1 MPIPHQTD
9 ASLSQVIPDLLLKT
23 ENRNIWT
30 RGSLGTLERTM
41 PVFEAVFLL
50 YWEVQSFSKTAVTAC
65 MISQKHK
72 NKVFFRF
79 LMAICFL

>member
-30 RGSLGTLERTM
+30 RGSLGTLERTV

-50 YWEVQSFSKTAVTAC
+50 YWEVQSFSKTAVTASCSFSC
-65 MISQKHK
+65 MGKMYD
-72 NKVFFRF
+72 FTE
-79 LMAICFL
+79 A